1 MPIHGKLLHT
11 GVQLKV
17 KNDLSGVWNKNIAI
31 KNTKNILFRVYW
43 PLSDAMLPSKVAN
56 QEEDKIRFFFFIAI
70 N

>member
-11 GVQLKV
+11 GVQLKF
-17 KNDLSGVWNKNIAI
+17 KNDLLGVWNENIAI
-31 KNTKNILFRVYW
+31 KKTKNILLCAYW
-43 PLSDAMLPSKVAN
+43 PLSDAMLSSKVAN